1 MLKFLISL
9 FIFTLHFSSLSGN
22 ESREELHVERF
33 ARSLMGVTSL
43 KINDTPWKSFKN
55 LKDTLIQA
63 AIYSENAMIRAKA
76 IHLADFFDIP
86 VKQSKMNST
95 TEYKNTFELL
105 KEVLEKN
112 ESFKIELILDET
124 ESKSLAIWAE
134 NKAQTILDYYKLDKE
149 TSTSSLFEAKDLI
162 WIYILTRDFQSKE
175 EVRSLFPSET
185 DYNQLVLEELLSPTF
200 HEVRGQSVI
209 FKYTPFSDYRTNW
222 DKYWNYCTLIE
233 KIFYRKEAGLGFY
246 GVIRY
251 FEIALETNLSFFL
264 TENKIPCPIF
274 DTTLK
279 ITQAQKSNKE
289 LKEKIE
295 QNRDLLE
302 ESFHKQTIT
311 KVIRGIFGPNT
322 LSYKKIVNKLG
333 ELDKL

>member
-43 KINDTPWKSFKN
+43 KINDTPWKGFKN
-55 LKDTLIQA
+55 LKDTLIQK
-63 AIYSENAMIRAKA
+63 AIHSENAMIRTKA
-76 IHLADFFDIP
+76 EHLAYIFDIP
-86 VKQSKMNST
+86 VEQSKRNSP

-112 ESFKIELILDET
+112 ESFKVELILDET
-124 ESKSLAIWAE
+124 ESKSITIWAE

-162 WIYILTRDFQSKE
+162 WTYILTRDFQSKE

-185 DYNQLVLEELLSPTF
+185 DDNKLVLEELLSPTF

-209 FKYTPFSDYRTNW
+209 VKYTPFSDYKTNW

-246 GVIRY
+246 GVVKY
-251 FEIALETNLSFFL
+251 FEIALEINLSFFL
-264 TENKIPCPIF
+264 TKNKIPCPIF

-279 ITQAQKSNKE
+279 ITQAQKSNQE
-289 LKEKIE
+289 LKEKIAE
-295 QNRDLLE
+295 NRDLLAQ
-302 ESFHKQTIT
+302 SFHKATIT
-311 KVIRGIFGPNT
+311 KVIRGIFGPHT
-322 LSYKKIVNKLG
+322 PSYRKIVNKLE

>member
-9 FIFTLHFSSLSGN
+9 FVFTLHFSSLSGN
-22 ESREELHVERF
+22 ESREELHIERF
-33 ARSLMGVTSL
+33 KRSLMRVTSL
-43 KINDTPWKSFKN
+43 KINDTPWKVRNTFEN
-55 LKDTLIQA
+55 NLIQQ
-63 AIYSENAMIRAKA
+63 AIHSENAMIRAKA
-76 IHLADFFDIP
+76 KHLADIFDIP
-86 VKQSKMNST
+86 VEKSKRNSP

-105 KEVLEKN
+105 KEVLKKN

-124 ESKSLAIWAE
+124 ESKSLSLWAE

-162 WIYILTRDFQSKE
+162 WSYILTRDFQSKE

-185 DYNQLVLEELLSPTF
+185 DDNNLLLEELLSPTF
-200 HEVRGQSVI
+200 HEVCSQSVI
-209 FKYTPFSDYRTNW
+209 FKYTPCSDYKTNW
-222 DKYWNYCTLIE
+222 DNYWNYCTLIE

-274 DTTLK
+274 DTNLK
-279 ITQAQKSNKE
+279 IAEAAAQSKME
-289 LKEKIE
+289 L
-295 QNRDLLE
+295 Q
-302 ESFHKQTIT
+302 
-311 KVIRGIFGPNT
+311 
-322 LSYKKIVNKLG
+322 
-333 ELDKL
+333 